1 VTGFPSD
8 PAGERAADDQPVA
21 ELEFTGFDAQLAAAL
36 KDLGKQVGPDEFD
49 SRAILRRTARRKTSQ
64 VLGTAVAGLAVV
76 AGATVFATHVGPIAA
91 GNAAATSTAS
101 RPVTPGS
108 TDPLTPP
115 GYFRTAPGGSTPVGY
130 SAYGAT
136 SSLTQYPGS
145 VGGGFVNM
153 VFQDA
158 RAGSGAGGTEYSVS
172 VGWTGGYAANVTD
185 IPHEGTHT
193 LVGTV
198 NGHPAYYS
206 ADRHSLAFWTG
217 SAQGYGLVSGWVVG
231 QSLTLITDPTVLL
244 YAARAFDTAPVA
256 VPLPLRITG
265 LNSAK
270 AISASFSQAA
280 PGAVSASLVQGS
292 ASASSWYVE
301 IGLQIEGRTYEI
313 SANPGRA
320 VTPPTPSLVK
330 MTGGSLVSA
339 TKTVDGLGIMVS
351 TASTGS
357 GSPSAPTVAQVL
369 AHITSL
375 GTDPSGWT
383 TNVIAE

>member
-8 PAGERAADDQPVA
+8 PAGERAVGDEPAAQF
-21 ELEFTGFDAQLAAAL
+21 EFTGFDAELAAAL

-64 VLGTAVAGLAVV
+64 VLGSAAAALAVV
-76 AGATVFATHVGPIAA
+76 AGATVFATHVGPITAA
-91 GNAAATSTAS
+91 NAAATATAS
-101 RPVTPGS
+101 HPAAPGS
-108 TDPLTPP
+108 ADPLTVP
-115 GYFRTAPGGSTPVGY
+115 GYFRTAPSGSTPIGY

-136 SSLTQYPGS
+136 ANLVAYPGS
-145 VGGGFVNM
+145 AGDNYVNI
-153 VFQDA
+153 VIRDA
-158 RAGSGAGGTEYSVS
+158 QAGSGSGGTEYSVS
-172 VGWTGGYAANVTD
+172 VGGTGGYAANVTD
-185 IPHEGTHT
+185 VPHEGPHT

-198 NGHPAYYS
+198 NGHPAYYA
-206 ADRHSLAFWTG
+206 ADRHTLAFWTG
-217 SAQGYGLVSGWVVG
+217 SAQGYGLASGWVVA
-231 QSLTLITDPTVLL
+231 QDLMIISDPTVLL
-244 YAARAFDTAPVA
+244 YAARAYDTAPVA

-265 LNSAK
+265 LDSAR
-270 AISASFSQAA
+270 ATSASFSQAS
-280 PGAVSASLVQGS
+280 PGASSARLVQG
-292 ASASSWYVE
+292 APSASSWYVE

-351 TASTGS
+351 TASGGS
-357 GSPSAPTVAQVL
+357 GSSSAPTVAQVL

-383 TNVIAE
+383 TDVVVE